1 MNSYKRA
8 KQKNKIGMDRESV
21 IEKLAALVNRKGSQ
35 EKAAKSLKGVSSASI
50 SLILSGRGEEVRERM
65 WQNIAT
71 QLEVSNEWQKADT
84 VQYRQ
89 LSRLLSDAQEDHLVM
104 SVVAPAGTG
113 KTFTSKSYEED
124 KREVY
129 RLACSEFWSK
139 NDFIDELLRS
149 LGENGLGYSKKERI
163 NKAIEAIRRKQQPL
177 LVFDEFDKLNDNVWF
192 FFITLYNELEGHCG
206 MVLLSTDSIEVRI
219 KRGLRLNK
227 RGYNE
232 FWSRLGRR
240 CVKLSAVDYEDIKAV
255 CEANGEVRANVIEDI
270 ARDSEG
276 DLRRVTRRLYGA
288 RKAA

>member
-1 MNSYKRA
+1 
-8 KQKNKIGMDRESV
+8 MDRESV
-21 IEKLAALVNRKGSQ
+21 IEKLAALVARKGSQ

-50 SLILSGRGEEVRERM
+50 SLILSGRGGEVRDRM

-89 LSRLLSDAQEDHLVM
+89 LSQLLDDAQEDHLVM

-124 KREVY
+124 NKEVY

-163 NKAIEAIRRKQQPL
+163 NKAIEAIRRKQHPL

-192 FFITLYNELEGHCG
+192 FFITLYNELEGKCG

-255 CEANGEVRANVIEDI
+255 CEANGESRASVIEDI
-270 ARDSEG
+270 VRDSEG
-276 DLRRVTRRLYGA
+276 DLRRVTRRLYGTK
-288 RKAA
+288 KAA

>member
-1 MNSYKRA
+1 
-8 KQKNKIGMDRESV
+8 MDRESV
-21 IEKLAALVNRKGSQ
+21 IEKLAALVARKGSQ

-50 SLILSGRGEEVRERM
+50 SLILSGRGGEVRERM

-84 VQYRQ
+84 VQYKQ

-192 FFITLYNELEGHCG
+192 FFITLYNELEGKCG